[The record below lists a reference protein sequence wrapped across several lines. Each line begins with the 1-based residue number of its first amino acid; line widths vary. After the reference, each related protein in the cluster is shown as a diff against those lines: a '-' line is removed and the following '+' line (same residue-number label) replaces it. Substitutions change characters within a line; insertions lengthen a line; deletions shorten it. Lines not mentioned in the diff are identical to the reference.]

1 MYRISAVCTGN
12 ICRSP
17 MAQFCLTRAF
27 NDAGLGDRVRVTSAG
42 VTGWEAGRP
51 MDDRTRTELLQHGF
65 AAADLDPFRA
75 HAFEL
80 EEFSSH
86 DLILALDHGHLREL
100 QDRAPSAA
108 DRKKIRLIRS
118 FDPAA
123 AGLAP
128 EQLSIED
135 PWYGDMRDF
144 DSSYALIQAAV
155 PGIVQHVAAV
165 LDSASGAKS

>member
-27 NDAGLGDRVRVTSAG
+27 DDAGLGARVTVSSAG

-51 MDDRTRTELLQHGF
+51 MDDRTKTELLKHGF
-65 AAADLDPFRA
+65 PAADIAPFRA

-80 EEFSSH
+80 EEFATL
-86 DLILALDHGHLREL
+86 DLILALDYGHLLEL
-100 QDRAPSAA
+100 QERAPSAA
-108 DRKKIRLIRS
+108 DREKIRLLRS

-123 AGLAP
+123 ADLAP
-128 EQLSIED
+128 EQLGIED
-135 PWYGDMRDF
+135 PWYGDMSDF
-144 DSSYALIQAAV
+144 DSSYALISAAV
-155 PGIVQHVAAV
+155 PGIVQYVVAA
-165 LDSASGAKS
+165 LDTASGAGS

>member
-27 NDAGLGDRVRVTSAG
+27 EDAGLGARVSVTSAG

-51 MDDRTRTELLQHGF
+51 MDDRTRAELLKHGF
-65 AAADLDPFRA
+65 SAADLAPFRA
-75 HAFEL
+75 RAFEP
-80 EEFSSH
+80 EEFAAL
-86 DLILALDHGHLREL
+86 DLILALDYGHLLEL
-100 QDRAPSAA
+100 QDLARTET
-108 DRKKIRLIRS
+108 DRDKIRLLRS

-123 AGLAP
+123 AGLPP
-128 EQLSIED
+128 EQLGIED

-144 DSSYALIQAAV
+144 DSSYALITAAV
-155 PGIVQHVAAV
+155 PGIVQHAAAALVAA
-165 LDSASGAKS
+165 SGTAG

>member
-27 NDAGLGDRVRVTSAG
+27 NDAGLGSRVRVTSAG

-51 MDDRTRTELLQHGF
+51 MDDRTKTELLKHGF
-65 AAADLDPFRA
+65 PAVEIEPFRA
-75 HAFEL
+75 QAFEP
-80 EEFSSH
+80 EEFSAL
-86 DLILALDHGHLREL
+86 DLILALDYGHLLEL
-100 QDRAPSAA
+100 QDRAPSPA
-108 DRKKIRLIRS
+108 DRMKIRLLRS

-128 EQLSIED
+128 EQLGIED

-144 DSSYALIQAAV
+144 DSSYALITAAV
-155 PGIVQHVAAV
+155 PGVVQHVAAV
-165 LDSASGAKS
+165 LDTASGAGS